1 LRRSRLATGGRVRP
15 RVLVDSGA
23 WIALVSAN
31 DRHHAEAEA
40 LFKVAVRQHALL
52 VTTNLVIAETYR
64 FLLHK
69 AGRHA
74 AQAVLK
80 RMDASP
86 LLEIEFATAVHH
98 AAGRAWIDKLADQA
112 LTYTDAV
119 SFAVMH
125 ARRCTAALTF
135 DRHFAIAGFAR
146 WQPNPPA
153 RQTQ

>member
-1 LRRSRLATGGRVRP
+1 MRRSPPGIGGHVRP

-31 DRHHAEAEA
+31 DGHHAQAEA
-40 LFKVAVRQHALL
+40 LFRSAIRHRVHLI
-52 VTTNLVIAETYR
+52 TTNLVVAETHR

-74 AQAVLK
+74 AQAVLH

-86 LLEIEFATAVHH
+86 LLEIEFATAAHH
-98 AAGRAWIDKLADQA
+98 AGGRTWIDKLADQV

-119 SFAVMH
+119 SFAVMES
-125 ARRCTAALTF
+125 RGCTGALTF
-135 DRHFAIAGFAR
+135 DRHFTIAGFAR
-146 WQPNPPA
+146 WQPSE
-153 RQTQ
+153 

>member
-1 LRRSRLATGGRVRP
+1 MRRRPLVTGGHAGP

-31 DRHHAEAEA
+31 DSRHAEAEA
-40 LFKVAVRQHALL
+40 LFRAAIRRCARLL
-52 VTTNLVIAETYR
+52 TTNLIVAETHR

-74 AQAVLK
+74 AQAVLH

-86 LLEIEFATAVHH
+86 LLQVEFATAAHH
-98 AAGRAWIDKLADQA
+98 AAGRGWIEKLADQA

-119 SFAVMH
+119 SFAVMQT
-125 ARRCTAALTF
+125 RGCTAALTF
-135 DRHFAIAGFAR
+135 DRHFTIAGFAR
-146 WQPNPPA
+146 WQANA
-153 RQTQ
+153 